1 MPSLQ
6 ARVIDIAGAQLVKIC
21 KLCKESM
28 LASLEIDKDKNKLQM
43 SDSVKSW
50 RNSHDTLLRGGIP
63 RTNMSSGVN
72 KTTSVC
78 LLQQMQEALDVHM
91 ALETSAFT
99 LVKYENNSV
108 ELHQLNLLA
117 YDKMFKAV
125 TMYSTI
131 GTVTCELRTDSV
143 KDFKSFLFAVGEL
156 RVLMQRVQKEFLSNA
171 VGLTATIA
179 EITNSFERLLFGEK
193 SKGRKAAPTQ
203 EIADKLFDVEALWLE
218 LKSALETSTA
228 IVTLESL
235 SSKTN
240 AEAVMTSD
248 TIEAIME
255 AYVTLTEETVSV
267 DELHAKRV
275 DMAIRQRML
284 IEQMAKEAIL
294 ASETSTGDQQLRLTM
309 GKYETAHDE
318 LIEQTHAGRD
328 DVLKSLETAQT
339 TYTGYKTLLLDVAG
353 RSKNTDEMQTQLD
366 LLSSIWEDIAVQ
378 YTKFVPAPVK
388 AERSSFLLLQVLIP
402 LALVVGPSLLGFIR
416 GFFSKREVGSK

>member
-1 MPSLQ
+1 
-6 ARVIDIAGAQLVKIC
+6 
-21 KLCKESM
+21 
-28 LASLEIDKDKNKLQM
+28 
-43 SDSVKSW
+43 
-50 RNSHDTLLRGGIP
+50 
-63 RTNMSSGVN
+63 MSSGVN

-117 YDKMFKAV
+117 YDKMFDAV

-193 SKGRKAAPTQ
+193 SKGIKAAPTQ

-378 YTKFVPAPVK
+378 YTKFVPAPVQ